1 MGVAMNDSQRLAAI
15 EEIKQVKAK
24 YFRGVDTGD
33 GDLVRSI
40 LDENC
45 VLDYV
50 GGCTDPATGVDY
62 VPSTNTVLRGRDMW
76 PAGKNVNT
84 GMVSVHQGHTVE
96 IDITSDTTAS
106 AIWSM
111 TDRLHF
117 PPGAPWSK
125 MTGYGHYHETYE
137 KVDGAWKIK
146 TTRLTRL
153 RVEGE

>member
-1 MGVAMNDSQRLAAI
+1 VDEVERLVAI
-15 EEIKQVKAK
+15 EEIRQVKAK
-24 YFRGVDTGD
+24 YFRGVDSGD

-40 LDENC
+40 LAEDC

-62 VPSTNTVLRGRDMW
+62 IPATNRILRGREEW
-76 PAGKNVNT
+76 PAGRQT
-84 GMVSVHQGHTVE
+84 AMPWVSVHQGHTAE
-96 IDITSDTTAS
+96 IEVTSDTTAS

-117 PPGAPWSK
+117 PPGHSFSV

-137 KVDGAWKIK
+137 KVDGAWKLK
-146 TTRLTRL
+146 TTRLTRI
-153 RVEGE
+153 RVEAV

>member
-1 MGVAMNDSQRLAAI
+1 MNDVERLAAI

-40 LDENC
+40 LAEDC

-50 GGCTDPATGVDY
+50 GCCTDPSTGIDY
-62 VPSTNTVLRGRDMW
+62 LPSVNAVRRGRESW
-76 PAGKNVNT
+76 PAGRRVNL

-96 IDITSDTTAS
+96 IEITSDSTAS

-117 PPGAPWSK
+117 PPGGDYSV

-153 RVEGE
+153 RVEGA

>member
-1 MGVAMNDSQRLAAI
+1 MEACVNEVERLVAI

-24 YFRGVDTGD
+24 YFRGVDSGD

-40 LDENC
+40 LAEDC

-50 GGCTDPATGVDY
+50 GGCTDPATGIDY
-62 VPSTNTVLRGRDMW
+62 LPVTNRVVRGREEW
-76 PAGKNVNT
+76 PAGRRVAT
-84 GMVSVHQGHTVE
+84 GWVSVHQGHTVE
-96 IDITSDTTAS
+96 IEITSDTTAS

-117 PPGAPWSK
+117 PPGGEFSI

-137 KVDGAWKIK
+137 KVDGVWKLK
-146 TTRLTRL
+146 TTRLTRI
-153 RVEGE
+153 RVEAV

>member
-1 MGVAMNDSQRLAAI
+1 MNDVERLAAI

-40 LDENC
+40 LAADC
-45 VLDYV
+45 VLDYM
-50 GGCTDPATGVDY
+50 GGCTDPSTGIDY
-62 VPSTNTVLRGRDMW
+62 LPSTNTVLRGREAW
-76 PAGKNVNT
+76 PAGRHGNL
-84 GMVSVHQGHTVE
+84 GMVSVHQGHTAE
-96 IDITSDTTAS
+96 IEITSNSTAS

-117 PPGAPWSK
+117 PPGGAYSI
-125 MTGYGHYHETYE
+125 MTGYGYYHETYE
-137 KVDGAWKIK
+137 KADGSWKIK

-153 RVEGE
+153 RVEGK

>member
-1 MGVAMNDSQRLAAI
+1 MNDVERLAAI

-24 YFRGVDTGD
+24 YFRGLDTGD
-33 GDLVRSI
+33 GDLVRSV
-40 LDENC
+40 LAEDC

-50 GGCTDPATGVDY
+50 GCCTDPSTGIDY
-62 VPSTNTVLRGRDMW
+62 VPSTNTVLRGREAW
-76 PAGKNVNT
+76 PAGQRVNM
-84 GMVSVHQGHTVE
+84 GFVSVHQGHTAE
-96 IDITSDTTAS
+96 IKITSDSTAS

-117 PPGAPWSK
+117 PPGGDYSV

-137 KVDGAWKIK
+137 KVDGTWKIK

-153 RVEGE
+153 RVEAK